1 METKLAAEA
10 LSVSS
15 LSINRSTIKIYVPRH
30 LNVILMSSKIKVL
43 EEELKR
49 KDKII
54 EHLKEENLILLKTAF
69 KKAYEN
75 LEKAKK
81 VSER

>member
-1 METKLAAEA
+1 
-10 LSVSS
+10 
-15 LSINRSTIKIYVPRH
+15 
-30 LNVILMSSKIKVL
+30 MSSKIRAL

-69 KKAYEN
+69 RKAYDTF
-75 LEKAKK
+75 EKKDKK
-81 VSER
+81 DSER